1 MTLVI
6 LRAEDMCSK
15 LVKVAMLIA
24 TLLVCS
30 RGEVFTALIHM
41 EGLVSAE
48 EQLFGALNA
57 YISKEKE
64 R

>member
-1 MTLVI
+1 MALVI

-15 LVKVAMLIA
+15 FIMLIA

-41 EGLVSAE
+41 EGLISAE
-48 EQLFGALNA
+48 EQLLGALNA